1 MLWDDAFARIVNQ
14 IILSPSCMVC
24 LLQKHL
30 RRLRKGISSLA
41 DEDCQ
46 YGFDGQPMPGTK
58 ALKNKNDR
66 DIVEEWIKSNLDALE
81 KAWDDINNGIHPGMI
96 D

>member
-1 MLWDDAFARIVNQ
+1 MSRIKYFRD
-14 IILSPSCMVC
+14 
-24 LLQKHL
+24 QKIAIYIYAEKHGKHHGKHVL
-30 RRLRKGISSLA
+30 VLKA